1 MVTESKVARGEIVA
15 LYRLALRAGAAQP
28 LLAWG
33 VNWAWGRRQS
43 AMARDGNTTDLPP
56 NIIRRKT
63 RGLVSGN
70 YTYID
75 KSIQNKS
82 FSSVSDIMQ
91 FYQTRVIQL
100 AEFMNPN
107 VNEYDLHRI
116 QRINSSM
123 RLGKNWFEEE
133 KRPFQD
139 CAKCFRPI
147 RLFKR
152 NCFFSPAAEM
162 KKQKLEKV
170 RTLFDSSDEE
180 DDEHRT
186 GECRVFPRL
195 PAPPGS
201 VAYATP
207 TTAPSTPSG
216 SAAAAAT
223 ATAPAA
229 APSGWSLST
238 PPSAATHSSCPVW
251 RGRRVLARPPG
262 AVPARPPAAPLQPA
276 AVIKEDPG
284 EQEQEFCGIC
294 MQKMERQHLFKHL
307 SSCLTQNL
315 GRKSVIQYAFKKK
328 SIVEKENIETA
339 MVIIKKEVLDEVNE
353 VEEKNGGP

>member
-123 RLGKNWFEEE
+123 RLG
-133 KRPFQD
+133 
-139 CAKCFRPI
+139 
-147 RLFKR
+147 
-152 NCFFSPAAEM
+152 
-162 KKQKLEKV
+162 
-170 RTLFDSSDEE
+170 
-180 DDEHRT
+180 
-186 GECRVFPRL
+186 
-195 PAPPGS
+195 
-201 VAYATP
+201 
-207 TTAPSTPSG
+207 
-216 SAAAAAT
+216 
-223 ATAPAA
+223 
-229 APSGWSLST
+229 
-238 PPSAATHSSCPVW
+238 
-251 RGRRVLARPPG
+251 
-262 AVPARPPAAPLQPA
+262 
-276 AVIKEDPG
+276 
-284 EQEQEFCGIC
+284 
-294 MQKMERQHLFKHL
+294 
-307 SSCLTQNL
+307 
-315 GRKSVIQYAFKKK
+315 
-328 SIVEKENIETA
+328 
-339 MVIIKKEVLDEVNE
+339 
-353 VEEKNGGP
+353 